1 MAEVLTRQTVA
12 ARATIHHELPVAQAR
27 PRTEVDR
34 TFGLPTALF
43 VATGTLYFAFIGVM
57 AIGFGNPGL
66 IVPMTIMAVFLGMF
80 FGVPALWVR
89 MGPGANRS
97 HAKSWSRFLSE
108 GVQTNTGHL
117 GAGEAAVQVLILPV
131 LILVW
136 GLGTATIAALV

>member
-1 MAEVLTRQTVA
+1 MAEALTRETVA
-12 ARATIHHELPVAQAR
+12 ARATIHHELPVAQAK
-27 PRTEVDR
+27 PRTDVDR

-43 VATGTLYFAFIGVM
+43 AVTGAIYFAFIAVM

-66 IVPMTIMAVFLGMF
+66 IMPMSIIAVLLGMF
-80 FGVPALWVR
+80 FGVPAMWVR
-89 MGPGANRS
+89 MKPEANRS
-97 HAKSWSRFLSE
+97 RAKSWNRFLSE

>member
-1 MAEVLTRQTVA
+1 MAEVLTRETVA

-27 PRTEVDR
+27 PHTEVDR

-43 VATGTLYFAFIGVM
+43 VVTGALYFAFIGVM

-66 IVPMTIMAVFLGMF
+66 IMPMAIMAVFLVMF
-80 FGVPALWVR
+80 FGVPGMWVL
-89 MGPGANRS
+89 MKPGANRS
-97 HAKSWSRFLSE
+97 RAKSWNRFLSE